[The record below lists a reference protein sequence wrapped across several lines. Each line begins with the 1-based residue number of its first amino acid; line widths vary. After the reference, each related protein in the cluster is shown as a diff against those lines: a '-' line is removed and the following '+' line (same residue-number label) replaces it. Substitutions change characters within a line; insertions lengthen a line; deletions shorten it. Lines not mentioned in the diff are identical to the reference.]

1 MIKFLSDKPSE
12 SVKRSDLHLD
22 LYNFEDP
29 ASEQS
34 RYVLTSPRSLEV
46 PCSGD
51 NNKEIFI
58 KNTLIQSCFLIIL
71 VSPSQFLCTWLVYTH
86 YI

>member
-1 MIKFLSDKPSE
+1 MFGYDITCLIKFLSEKPSE

-51 NNKEIFI
+51 NNKEFFI
-58 KNTLIQSCFLIIL
+58 KKYINSIMFLIIL
-71 VSPSQFLCTWLVYTH
+71 VSPSQFLCT
-86 YI
+86 